1 MDRSSFETRCP
12 TCRAKWRETTTCSRC
27 GADLTQVMRVAAKAW
42 ELREQARKALCAGD
56 HTVQALA
63 LAQASCQLHATPRG
77 QRLLALA
84 LLENGYTAEAYTLIE
99 QLQDKE

>member
-1 MDRSSFETRCP
+1 MHI
-12 TCRAKWRETTTCSRC
+12 
-27 GADLTQVMRVAAKAW
+27 AAKAW

-56 HTVQALA
+56 QAAQALV
-63 LAQASCQLHATPRG
+63 LVQASCQLHATPRG

-99 QLQDKE
+99 QLQDKQ